1 MIVSNVDRF
10 EANRSLDGSHDD
22 VNTGHS
28 PTSHTLT
35 WPKVTSEVRPLVC
48 ADVSMIRI
56 RDVGPRDG
64 LQSEAPV
71 EPERRAELALDLA
84 AAGLTD
90 IEAASFVS
98 PKAVPSMA
106 GAGEVMAIVADRAD
120 VTWWALVPNAR
131 GVELARAAGVDHL
144 TVTISAS
151 EGYSAKNVGRTTT
164 EAIASL
170 ASIADAAIGVSAV
183 DVIVSC
189 AFGSPF
195 HDVDSPAPT
204 VDIVERTLAVMPEA
218 VVTLADTTGTATP
231 RRIREVVEALPT
243 AARSDLGLHL
253 HDTRGTALANAVAAI
268 DLGIARFDTAVG
280 GLGGSPF
287 APGAGGNLATE
298 DAVLLLHDMGHDTG
312 IDLDALLSIARR
324 LPDLVG
330 HPVPSRVSAAGGL
343 PSFGGRR

>member
-1 MIVSNVDRF
+1 
-10 EANRSLDGSHDD
+10 
-22 VNTGHS
+22 
-28 PTSHTLT
+28 
-35 WPKVTSEVRPLVC
+35 
-48 ADVSMIRI
+48 MIRI

-71 EPERRAELALDLA
+71 PPERRAELATALA
-84 AAGLTD
+84 AAGVRD
-90 IEAASFVS
+90 VEAASFVS

-106 GAGEVMAIVADRAD
+106 DAGTVVRALPASED

-151 EGYSAKNVGRTTT
+151 EGYSLKNVGRSTD

-170 ASIADAAIGVSAV
+170 AAIASAADGVEAI

-195 HDVDSPAPT
+195 HDVGDPSPTAA
-204 VDIVERTLAVMPEA
+204 IVERTLDVMPDA
-218 VVTLADTTGTATP
+218 VITLADTTGTATP
-231 RRIREVVEALPT
+231 RRIREVVDALPSSI
-243 AARSDLGLHL
+243 ADDLGLHL
-253 HDTRGTALANAVAAI
+253 HDTRGTALTNAMAAI
-268 DLGIARFDTAVG
+268 DRGIGRFDTAVG

-298 DAVLLLHDMGHDTG
+298 DLVLMLHDLGHATG
-312 IDLDALLSIARR
+312 IDLDALLEIATG
-324 LPDLVG
+324 LAALVG
-330 HPVPSRVSAAGGL
+330 HDVPSRVSAAGRL
-343 PSFGGRR
+343 PDFGSLR